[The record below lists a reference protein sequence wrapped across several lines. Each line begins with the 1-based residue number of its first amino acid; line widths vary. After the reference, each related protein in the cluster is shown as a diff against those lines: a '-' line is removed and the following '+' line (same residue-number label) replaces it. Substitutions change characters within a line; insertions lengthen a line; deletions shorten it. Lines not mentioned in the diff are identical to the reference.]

1 MFMAYEGG
9 IYIGYA
15 IVIFTVLAF
24 FMGIFGCNEQTSNNN
39 EDPCEEDRAV
49 NPNEAEE
56 IDI

>member
-1 MFMAYEGG
+1 MAYEGG

-24 FMGIFGCNEQTSNNN
+24 FMVIFGCNEQTSNNN